1 MKVVA
6 FVEEC
11 VFTIHCGDGT
21 QPVKWLGSVAIAR
34 YEPLACVD
42 VGAVVSI
49 VHEST
54 SRRLNFEERVVD
66 CLEDG
71 DTIRVITEHDHIS
84 QN

>member
-1 MKVVA
+1 MKVVVL
-6 FVEEC
+6 VEERA
-11 VFTIHCGDGT
+11 FTIRCGDGT
-21 QPVKWLGSVAIAR
+21 QPVKWLGSVAVAR
-34 YEPLACVD
+34 YEPLAGVD

-49 VHEST
+49 VHESAD
-54 SRRLNFEERVVD
+54 RRLNFEERVVD